1 MLAIGDISAARLLYE
16 RAALAG
22 SGEAAAALGRTYD
35 SEALAR
41 LGTRGI
47 QPDAKMA
54 AAWYRRAVALGDT
67 ASANLLQR
75 LEANGAR

>member
-1 MLAIGDISAARLLYE
+1 MLAIGDISAARLLYG
-16 RAALAG
+16 RAAQAG

-47 QPDAKMA
+47 QPDPKMA
-54 AAWYRRAVALGDT
+54 AVWYRRAVALGNP